1 MKLILNY
8 TYMDSVM
15 CTCVFSDNTYTQK
28 NFVVIIKSDQYC
40 ENVVKNLD
48 FFFCSCLQCG

>member
-1 MKLILNY
+1 
-8 TYMDSVM
+8 M

-28 NFVVIIKSDQYC
+28 NFVVIIRSDQYC

-48 FFFCSCLQCG
+48 FFKFIKFQVQVY